1 MYRICE
7 DGFKFK
13 DGDLDYFIRNVR
25 NTELG
30 DWFRLAVQ
38 WDNYDVSDYIIS
50 QGYRVKNDMDVISD
64 VLYYVDREMFEKIEY
79 LFERGILLNET
90 LLTKIA
96 IRYYEN
102 IQYHRSENFLNQI
115 FELYETEKNKT
126 YQDVWGGY

>member
-79 LFERGILLNET
+79 LFERGILLNEKT
-90 LLTKIA
+90 MVMLMNEYYIYKHYHQDNGFLLKIMG
-96 IRYYEN
+96 
-102 IQYHRSENFLNQI
+102 
-115 FELYETEKNKT
+115 LYGRCCGWEKE
-126 YQDVWGGY
+126 G